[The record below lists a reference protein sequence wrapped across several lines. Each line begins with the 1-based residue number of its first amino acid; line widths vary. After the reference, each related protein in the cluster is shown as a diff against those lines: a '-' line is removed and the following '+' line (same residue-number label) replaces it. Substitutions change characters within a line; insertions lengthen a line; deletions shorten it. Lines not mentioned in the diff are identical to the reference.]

1 MANKPIDD
9 VLDTLSQMPKLHRG
23 LQKNIFKK
31 VLESLEEGI
40 SRHHLEILKLLH
52 EEGTLHVA
60 EIADLLLISKS
71 QMTRLID
78 ELINLGMVERQP
90 DTQDRRKS
98 NILLTHKG
106 AAIVEK
112 VRVNTQGNIKT
123 WLSSLTDQELSQ
135 LSISLKQIQ
144 NIIMKLK

>member
-9 VLDTLSQMPKLHRG
+9 VLETLSQMPKLHRG
-23 LQKNIFKK
+23 LQRNIFKK
-31 VLESLEEGI
+31 VLESLKEGI
-40 SRHHLEILKLLH
+40 SRHHLEILKLLY

-78 ELINLGMVERQP
+78 ELIRLGMVERQP

-106 AAIVEK
+106 TAIVKE
-112 VRVNTQGNIKT
+112 VRVNIQANIKT
-123 WLSSLTDQELSQ
+123 WLSSLTDEELRELST
-135 LSISLKQIQ
+135 SFKKIQ

>member
-9 VLDTLSQMPKLHRG
+9 ILDTLSQMPKLHRG

-60 EIADLLLISKS
+60 EIANLLLISKS

-78 ELINLGMVERQP
+78 ELINLGMVKRQS
-90 DTQDRRKS
+90 DTQDRRKR

-112 VRVNTQGNIKT
+112 FQENVQRNIKT
-123 WLSSLTDQELSQ
+123 WLSSLTYQELSE
-135 LSISLKQIQ
+135 LSNSLKQIQ
-144 NIIMKLK
+144 NIVLKMR

>member
-1 MANKPIDD
+1 MVNKPLEN
-9 VLDTLSQMPKLHRG
+9 VLETLAQMPKLHRG

-40 SRHHLEILKLLH
+40 SRHHLEILKLLY

-78 ELINLGMVERQP
+78 ELIDRGMVERQQ
-90 DTQDRRKS
+90 DMQDRRKS
-98 NILLTHKG
+98 NILLTPKG

-112 VRVNTQGNIKT
+112 VRAHIQGNIKA
-123 WLSSLTDQELSQ
+123 WLSSLTDQELGQ
-135 LSISLKQIQ
+135 LSNSLKQIQ
-144 NIIMKLK
+144 NIIVKLG